1 MSFLGRK
8 YGETKMGST
17 IEKKTIE
24 IRNLLIDKLKEIFKL
39 TAVVELNGINFA
51 SADIALNDKDDN
63 PEIYRISVIKY
74 NQQRNP

>member
-1 MSFLGRK
+1 
-8 YGETKMGST
+8 MGST